1 MRPGTGRRL
10 GKDDHAAL
18 IRWAVE
24 CAEHVLP
31 FFVAACPADLRPRA
45 ALDAGL
51 RWAAGEIGMTVLRSA
66 ALAAHAAARAAE
78 VPAAEAAARAS
89 GHAAGVAQVPGHA
102 RRAAES
108 ALKAATAAGG
118 PDAGAIE
125 RAWQFRR
132 LPANLRSV
140 ATLSSQNA
148 RARNA

>member
-31 FFVAACPADLRPRA
+31 LFVAACPADLRPRA

-51 RWAAGEIGMTVLRSA
+51 RFACGEIGMTALRAA
-66 ALAAHAAARAAE
+66 ALAAHAAARATD
-78 VPAAEAAARAS
+78 VPAAEAAARAA
-89 GHAAGVAQVPGHA
+89 GHAAGTGHVPGHA
-102 RRAAES
+102 RHAAEY

-118 PDAGAIE
+118 PEAGAIE

-132 LPANLRSV
+132 LPARLRSV

-148 RARNA
+148 RARNS